1 MTFSRAC
8 KFAVDNSSKRIIAPI
23 TKRNL
28 MVLTGDTEEWAYD
41 CVYPENGRLASVGG
55 NEMKS
60 GDWAVFDVE
69 TKEEVK

>member
-1 MTFSRAC
+1 
-8 KFAVDNSSKRIIAPI
+8 
-23 TKRNL
+23 

-55 NEMKS
+55 NEMGS
-60 GDWAVFDVE
+60 RDWAVFDVE

>member
-55 NEMKS
+55 NEMDSS
-60 GDWAVFDVE
+60 GWAVFDVE

>member
-1 MTFSRAC
+1 
-8 KFAVDNSSKRIIAPI
+8 
-23 TKRNL
+23 